1 MEPRKTEHLEV
12 PAGLAAEIE
21 SAAEED
27 KRSTSE
33 LVREAVEQYLE
44 NRRWQRLLAY
54 GEERARTLS
63 GVCFAKN
70 FAGQQTPSLLQM
82 LNWRDLSG
90 QYRRQ

>member
-54 GEERARTLS
+54 GEERARTLGLTEADVPRVIAES
-63 GVCFAKN
+63 RRES
-70 FAGQQTPSLLQM
+70 AGPGL
-82 LNWRDLSG
+82 
-90 QYRRQ
+90 